1 MRLEWYRNY
10 HYFLMVQLVASGL
23 LRSDLII
30 YLVLAW
36 WRPGG
41 ADSVTV
47 LLVVGVEMALV
58 PWLYAPLAL
67 CRYCLIFNDT

>member
-23 LRSDLII
+23 LRSNLII

-47 LLVVGVEMALV
+47 LLVAGVEMALD
-58 PWLYAPLAL
+58 PLAVCSTGFMSIL
-67 CRYCLIFNDT
+67 LNF

>member
-30 YLVLAW
+30 YLVLAC
-36 WRPGG
+36 WRLVLHWRGWGG
-41 ADSVTV
+41 
-47 LLVVGVEMALV
+47 
-58 PWLYAPLAL
+58 
-67 CRYCLIFNDT
+67 